1 MGVAYQDYWYGD
13 PRLVAAQLKA
23 EKIRARR
30 RDAEAWLQGR
40 YVYEAVSAVMGT
52 AFRRKG
58 APPVPYPERPYSEK
72 ALPQPEEASEQ
83 FKENERL
90 RATLFFKQWAK
101 TTAAQF
107 HDEVGETGNG

>member
-72 ALPQPEEASEQ
+72 NLPQPEEASAQ
-83 FKENERL
+83 FIENERL
-90 RATLFFKQWAK
+90 RATLFFRRWAK
-101 TTAAQF
+101 EQAAQL
-107 HDEVGETGNG
+107 HDKEGEAGNG